1 MFEGRARALS
11 RSLDREA
18 LHIVDTRVDKSTC
31 PGLPIDTV
39 RLWAAQL
46 LLAIDALHRWG
57 VIVG

>member
-18 LHIVDTRVDKSTC
+18 LLRVDPRVDKSTC

-39 RLWAAQL
+39 RVWAAQL
-46 LLAIDALHRWG
+46 ILALDALHRWG
-57 VIVG
+57 VIIG